1 MGGKSHHMAKKTCF
15 VIQGFGKKQDYQT
28 GRTLDLDA
36 SYEVI
41 KEAVTDAGLE
51 CIRADEIKHSGTIDQ
66 PMFEQILGADLV
78 IADLSTYN
86 VNAAYE
92 LGVRHALRP
101 LCTIIVA
108 ETGFK
113 YPFDFSHIAIR
124 TYEHMGGDIGRREAK
139 RFRDDLRQAIDAIVA
154 AQKTDSPVYT
164 FIPDLKNP
172 MRGAAGAA
180 AATVMEETVRAA
192 ASAEEMSLKTMTD
205 QAKAAMARSDF
216 VMAKGMLLAL
226 RQMVPNKNDVTQM
239 LALATYKSKQP
250 TPEAALVEAR
260 GYLETLDPAG
270 SHNTETLGLWGAVHK
285 RMWDLSSDPKDLDEA
300 VRGYERGFQLKQ
312 DYYNGI
318 NLAFLLN
325 LRARQSVK
333 SEPAEAIA
341 DWVLASRVRRR
352 VVEIC
357 QGELKALPAV
367 SDGMTSEEQ
376 TDLRARK
383 YWILATLR
391 EAAVGLGDP
400 SSEDW
405 KRQAADIK
413 PAQWMTDS
421 TDEQIKRLQTLLAE
435 PPMKALGVA

>member
-1 MGGKSHHMAKKTCF
+1 MAKKTCF
-15 VIQGFGKKQDYQT
+15 VIQGFGKKQDYQK
-28 GRTLDLDA
+28 GRSLDLDA

-66 PMFEQILGADLV
+66 PMYEQILGADLV

-108 ETGFK
+108 ESEFT

-124 TYEHMGGDIGRREAK
+124 KYKHEGEGILHREAK
-139 RFRDDLRQAIDAIVA
+139 RFRDDLKQAIEAIIA

-164 FIPDLKNP
+164 FIPDLKSP

-180 AATVMEETVRAA
+180 ATTAMEETVRAA
-192 ASAEEMSLKTMTD
+192 ASAEEMSLKALTD
-205 QAKAAMARSDF
+205 QAKTAIAQSNF
-216 VMAKGMLLAL
+216 VMAKAMLVGLH
-226 RQMVPNKNDVTQM
+226 QMVPNKNDITQM
-239 LALATYKSKQP
+239 LALATYKSRQP

-285 RMWDLSSDPKDLDEA
+285 RMWDLSNDPKDLDEA

-318 NLAFLLN
+318 NFAFLLN

-333 SEPAEAIA
+333 SAPAEAIA

-352 VVEIC
+352 VVEVC
-357 QGELKALPAV
+357 QAELKALPAV
-367 SDGMTSEEQ
+367 SDGMTREEQ
-376 TDLRARK
+376 ADLRARK

-405 KRQAADIK
+405 KRQAADTQ
-413 PAQWMTDS
+413 PAKWMTDS
-421 TDEQIKRLQTLLAE
+421 TDEQIARLQTLLAE